1 MCHHGGELLIT
12 GEWCETDVQIPTL
25 DLALSNLFPSIRN
38 DVRFLSSF
46 FLIRILYN
54 AVLLADC
61 LRPFSRAVIGG
72 SWVPAGSLF
81 LAGCLHV
88 SWFQGGVAGYLRRQR
103 KQSTLKEGKN
113 EAVEMLVEPAD
124 VSPTGTPE
132 DSPLV
137 TPYTPSITP
146 MSLRD
151 SYLPTL
157 AIPSLSLPAL
167 PSFPT
172 TDRNFG
178 FKDAVKSRWEERRVV
193 LGGVNLNLQ
202 QGAMNLRRRF
212 GSVPSEEDV
221 HND

>member
-1 MCHHGGELLIT
+1 MRRNGGKLSVPCVDAINA
-12 GEWCETDVQIPTL
+12 QIPTL

-38 DVRFLSSF
+38 DFRFLSSF

-54 AVLLADC
+54 AVLLIDS
-61 LRPFSRAVIGG
+61 LRPASRAIVGG
-72 SWVPAGSLF
+72 SWVPAASLF

-88 SWFQGGVAGYLRRQR
+88 SWFQGGVAGYLKRHR
-103 KQSTLKEGKN
+103 KQNTMVKQDPANVPKELDPS
-113 EAVEMLVEPAD
+113 EISPA
-124 VSPTGTPE
+124 GTPD

-212 GSVPSEEDV
+212 GSVPNEDDV

>member
-1 MCHHGGELLIT
+1 M
-12 GEWCETDVQIPTL
+12 V
-25 DLALSNLFPSIRN
+25 
-38 DVRFLSSF
+38 
-46 FLIRILYN
+46 
-54 AVLLADC
+54 
-61 LRPFSRAVIGG
+61 
-72 SWVPAGSLF
+72 
-81 LAGCLHV
+81 
-88 SWFQGGVAGYLRRQR
+88 
-103 KQSTLKEGKN
+103 N
-113 EAVEMLVEPAD
+113 ESQTEPEEMLAPENI
-124 VSPTGTPE
+124 SPTGTPD

-137 TPYTPSITP
+137 TPYTPSVTP

-157 AIPSLSLPAL
+157 GIPTLSLPAL

-212 GSVPSEEDV
+212 GSVSHEDTNQDD

>member
-1 MCHHGGELLIT
+1 
-12 GEWCETDVQIPTL
+12 
-25 DLALSNLFPSIRN
+25 
-38 DVRFLSSF
+38 
-46 FLIRILYN
+46 LYN
-54 AVLLADC
+54 AVLFIDC
-61 LRPFSRAVIGG
+61 LRPSSRAVVGE
-72 SWVPAGSLF
+72 SWVPAASLF

-88 SWFQGGVAGYLRRQR
+88 SWFQGGVAGYLKRQS
-103 KQSTLKEGKN
+103 KQSKIKE
-113 EAVEMLVEPAD
+113 EPVEVLTNLNPPEISPA
-124 VSPTGTPE
+124 GTPDE
-132 DSPLV
+132 SPLV

-212 GSVPSEEDV
+212 GSAPNEEDV
-221 HND
+221 YND

>member
-1 MCHHGGELLIT
+1 MRRNGGKFFISCLTAINA
-12 GEWCETDVQIPTL
+12 QIPTL

-38 DVRFLSSF
+38 DLRFLSSF
-46 FLIRILYN
+46 FFIRILYN
-54 AVLLADC
+54 AVLLIDC
-61 LRPFSRAVIGG
+61 LRPSSRAIVGG
-72 SWVPAGSLF
+72 SWVPAASLF

-88 SWFQGGVAGYLRRQR
+88 SWFQGGVAGYLKRQR
-103 KQSTLKEGKN
+103 KQNNMAKQDP
-113 EAVEMLVEPAD
+113 VEVFQDLDTSEIISPA
-124 VSPTGTPE
+124 GTPD

-178 FKDAVKSRWEERRVV
+178 FKDAVKSRWDERRVV

-212 GSVPSEEDV
+212 GSVPNEEDV
-221 HND
+221 HNE

>member
-1 MCHHGGELLIT
+1 MAKEDPV
-12 GEWCETDVQIPTL
+12 EVFQDL
-25 DLALSNLFPSIRN
+25 DTSEIS
-38 DVRFLSSF
+38 
-46 FLIRILYN
+46 
-54 AVLLADC
+54 
-61 LRPFSRAVIGG
+61 
-72 SWVPAGSLF
+72 PAG
-81 LAGCLHV
+81 
-88 SWFQGGVAGYLRRQR
+88 
-103 KQSTLKEGKN
+103 
-113 EAVEMLVEPAD
+113 
-124 VSPTGTPE
+124 TPD

-193 LGGVNLNLQ
+193 LGGVNFNLQ

-212 GSVPSEEDV
+212 GNVPNEEDV

>member
-1 MCHHGGELLIT
+1 MSPSDLLDPARCNT
-12 GEWCETDVQIPTL
+12 HAKIPTL

-38 DVRFLSSF
+38 DFRFLSSF
-46 FLIRILYN
+46 FLIRIVYN
-54 AVLLADC
+54 AILLVDC
-61 LRPFSRAVIGG
+61 LRPSSRAVIGG
-72 SWVPAGSLF
+72 SWVPAASLF

-88 SWFQGGVAGYLRRQR
+88 SWFQGGVAGYLKRQK
-103 KQSTLKEGKN
+103 KQNDKIQEETFESI
-113 EAVEMLVEPAD
+113 EMLNPES
-124 VSPTGTPE
+124 SPLGTPD

-137 TPYTPSITP
+137 TPYTPCMTP

-157 AIPSLSLPAL
+157 AIPSLSLSAL

-172 TDRNFG
+172 TDMGFG

-212 GSVPSEEDV
+212 GNAPIESADT
-221 HND
+221 DDLDD

>member
-1 MCHHGGELLIT
+1 MRIKA
-12 GEWCETDVQIPTL
+12 QIPTL
-25 DLALSNLFPSIRN
+25 DLAISNLFPSIRN
-38 DVRFLSSF
+38 DLRFLSSF

-54 AVLLADC
+54 AVLLIDC
-61 LRPFSRAVIGG
+61 LRPSSRAAVGG
-72 SWVPAGSLF
+72 SWVPATSLF

-88 SWFQGGVAGYLRRQR
+88 SWFQGGVTGYIKRQK
-103 KQSTLKEGKN
+103 KQNTKVKEDPIEVLKESGPS
-113 EAVEMLVEPAD
+113 EI
-124 VSPTGTPE
+124 SPIGTPD

-178 FKDAVKSRWEERRVV
+178 FKEAVKSRWEERRVV

-212 GSVPSEEDV
+212 GSVPNEEDV

>member
-1 MCHHGGELLIT
+1 M
-12 GEWCETDVQIPTL
+12 
-25 DLALSNLFPSIRN
+25 
-38 DVRFLSSF
+38 
-46 FLIRILYN
+46 
-54 AVLLADC
+54 
-61 LRPFSRAVIGG
+61 
-72 SWVPAGSLF
+72 
-81 LAGCLHV
+81 
-88 SWFQGGVAGYLRRQR
+88 SWFQGGVSGYLKRQR
-103 KQSTLKEGKN
+103 KHRITVKDDPVEVLKDLDPSEI
-113 EAVEMLVEPAD
+113 
-124 VSPTGTPE
+124 SPIGTPD

-178 FKDAVKSRWEERRVV
+178 FKDAVKSRWEERKVV

-212 GSVPSEEDV
+212 GSVPNEKDV
-221 HND
+221 YND

>member
-1 MCHHGGELLIT
+1 
-12 GEWCETDVQIPTL
+12 
-25 DLALSNLFPSIRN
+25 
-38 DVRFLSSF
+38 
-46 FLIRILYN
+46 
-54 AVLLADC
+54 
-61 LRPFSRAVIGG
+61 
-72 SWVPAGSLF
+72 
-81 LAGCLHV
+81 LHV
-88 SWFQGGVAGYLRRQR
+88 SWFQGGVTGYIKRQRRQ
-103 KQSTLKEGKN
+103 TTVKETQD
-113 EAVEMLVEPAD
+113 EPMENLLEPTD
-124 VSPTGTPE
+124 ISPVGTPD

-172 TDRNFG
+172 TERNFG

-212 GSVPSEEDV
+212 GNASAQEKEQEGVY
-221 HND
+221 ND